1 MSADFFPTICSSL
14 HALTHLRLR
23 DYGVVDVAS
32 HFAVLQ
38 QLTNLRNLYLR
49 PSGFSTANQLVR
61 LCMHTGPEYA
71 HKREPHTERTCC
83 TGGRTLTAK
92 PQQELQP
99 LAALTALE
107 SLGLCNYPSVNLNSL
122 AKAVKCLTLLRVLNL
137 CASVALCR
145 RCHVLPPLT
154 RSGALSD
161 TPHRLLPALPP
172 SLTALNL
179 YDTKFPPQHLQLLAA
194 LKALRY
200 LSIDVVKSCLCASQH
215 AVSTSVTSAHAVL
228 PAGPQ
233 VGAALAPLAPHLQ
246 VLEFRCEARF
256 ATESVRAVF
265 PHYARVHPNR
275 VLDYDLLA
283 LPPCCKE

>member
-92 PQQELQP
+92 PAGVT
-99 LAALTALE
+99 AARSTHRAGIARTVQLPVCESQLTCEGCQVLDSSPRAE
-107 SLGLCNYPSVNLNSL
+107 FVRFSCSV
-122 AKAVKCLTLLRVLNL
+122 
-137 CASVALCR
+137 R